1 MELKN
6 FMERLVME
14 KIDIV
19 INANPNVCKCQ
30 HCRYDIAALALNS
43 LPTYYVV
50 TSSGAT
56 YTKMNSLDQQF
67 HVDIVSAITQAIK
80 VVKKDPHH

>member
-6 FMERLVME
+6 FMEKLVME
-14 KIDIV
+14 KLDTV
-19 INANPNVCKCQ
+19 INSNPKVCKCQ

-50 TSSGAT
+50 TAAGET

-67 HVDIVSAITQAIK
+67 HVDIVAAITKAVK